1 MDLQV
6 EIEKMANS
14 LLTESAHFI
23 VDTVISGNKNLKK
36 IMIVVDGDQGIT
48 IEDCARLSRGLSSL
62 LDEKELV
69 GENYTLEVTTPG
81 VDTPLKLK
89 RQYQKNVGRNLKVTL
104 KDKSQVKGKLVAATD
119 SQIEIA
125 PEEKQNKKKQE
136 VKKIEIPFDL
146 IDKALVQI
154 SFK

>member
-1 MDLQV
+1 MDLQA

-14 LLTESAHFI
+14 LITESTHFL

-62 LDEKELV
+62 LDEKELI

-125 PEEKQNKKKQE
+125 HEEKQNKKKQE